1 MSNVPGNTEQDLLN
15 KGVYSL
21 REAARLASFG
31 TSQPVSSLSIQR
43 WLWGCRYS
51 YLGKTVQSEPL
62 WQPELPVIRDQRLV
76 SFRDL
81 IEIMFVAAFR
91 REGVS
96 VRSIRRI
103 LNDAVQLIADPYPL
117 SSPEFRTD
125 GRKVIAA
132 ALDPAERRLI
142 FELESGQMVLDPFFD
157 RLAARIEYTQ
167 MMQAARWW
175 PMGTERQVVIDP
187 SRRFGEPIVAG
198 EGVPTTVLYQAF
210 KAEKTVEAVSYWYGV
225 PELAVKDAV
234 EYEGRLAEA
243 A

>member
-1 MSNVPGNTEQDLLN
+1 MTDGRYNRQDLLN

-31 TSQPVSSLSIQR
+31 TSLPVSSLAIQR
-43 WLWGCRYS
+43 WLWGYRYN
-51 YLGKTVQSEPL
+51 YLGKTMVSEPL
-62 WQPELPVIRDQRLV
+62 WQPELPVIGDQRLV

-91 REGVS
+91 HEGVS
-96 VRSIRRI
+96 LHSIRRI

-125 GRKVIAA
+125 GSRVIAA

-142 FELESGQMVLDPFFD
+142 FEMGTGQMILDPFFD
-157 RLAARIEYTQ
+157 QLRARVEYGKL
-167 MMQAARWW
+167 MQAARWW
-175 PMGTERQVVIDP
+175 PMGADRSVVLDP
-187 SRRFGEPIVAG
+187 SRRFGEPIVSG
-198 EGVPTTVLYQAF
+198 EGVPTTVLDNAF
-210 KAEKTVEAVSYWYGV
+210 KVEGTVEAVSYWYGV
-225 PELAVKDAV
+225 SESAVRDAV